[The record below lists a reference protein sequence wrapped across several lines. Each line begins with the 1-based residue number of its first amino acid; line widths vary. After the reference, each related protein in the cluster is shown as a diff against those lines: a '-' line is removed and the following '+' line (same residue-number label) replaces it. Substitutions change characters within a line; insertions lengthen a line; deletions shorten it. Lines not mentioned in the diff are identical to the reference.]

1 VKVVSYPLSVVSVI
15 FGAMFFTLSPSAE
28 AQQAIRVARI
38 GYLANGTAS
47 DSAELLD
54 TFRKQMTQLDWIE
67 GKNLTIEYRYADRS
81 VERLS
86 ELALE
91 LVRLKPDAIV
101 ANNTAIALTLKKAT
115 STIPIVM
122 ISSTDPVG
130 NGLIASLG
138 RPGGNVTGNTGFG
151 EELSGKRLEILKET
165 IPKFTRVGVI
175 TGVQNPGGDSQL
187 KAIKEAASALG
198 LKLVETGSASDH
210 EKLLNAFQFAVR
222 EHVDGIITI
231 AGPIVFAARNNIIL
245 LAANYKLPAMYPQK
259 EFVEDGGLM
268 SYGNDFREFY
278 RVAAV
283 YVDKILRGAKP
294 GDLPVER
301 PSKFEFVINL
311 KTAKQIGLTI
321 PPNVLARADRV
332 IR

>member
-1 VKVVSYPLSVVSVI
+1 MLVVFYLP
-15 FGAMFFTLSPSAE
+15 AE
-28 AQQAIRVARI
+28 AQQPRRVARI
-38 GYLANGTAS
+38 GYLDNAG
-47 DSAELLD
+47 SAEVLD
-54 TFRKQMTQLDWIE
+54 AFRKQMMELDWIE
-67 GKNLTIEYRYADRS
+67 GKNLMIEYRYTDGNLD
-81 VERLS
+81 RLS

-101 ANNTAIALTLKKAT
+101 GNQTASSLAIKKAT

-122 ISSTDPVG
+122 ITSTDPVG

-138 RPGGNVTGNTGFG
+138 KPGGNITGNTSFA

-175 TGVQNPGGDSQL
+175 TGTGAGNDTQL

-198 LKLVETGSASDH
+198 LKLIETASATDH
-210 EKLLNAFQFAVR
+210 EKLLNAVQSVVR
-222 EHVDGIITI
+222 EHVDGFITI
-231 AGPIVFAARNNIIL
+231 AGPTIFAQRKSIIL

-259 EFVEDGGLM
+259 EFVEEGGLM
-268 SYGNDFREFY
+268 SYGNDFREYY
-278 RVAAV
+278 RRAAV

-301 PSKFEFVINL
+301 PSKFEFVVNL
-311 KTAKQIGLTI
+311 KAAKEIGLTI
-321 PPNVLARADRV
+321 PERVLARADRV

>member
-1 VKVVSYPLSVVSVI
+1 MKTVSYPLSVVSVI
-15 FGAMFFTLSPSAE
+15 LGAVFFTLSNSAE
-28 AQQAIRVARI
+28 AQQPRRVARI
-38 GYLANGTAS
+38 GYLDNGTAA

-54 TFRKQMTQLDWIE
+54 AFRKQMTQLDWIE
-67 GKNLTIEYRYADRS
+67 GKNLTIEYGYADRNLD
-81 VERLS
+81 RLS

-151 EELSGKRLEILKET
+151 EELPGKRLEILKET
-165 IPKFTRVGVI
+165 IPKFARVGVI
-175 TGVQNPGGDSQL
+175 AAQPGRGSDTQL
-187 KAIKEAASALG
+187 KGIKEAASALK
-198 LKLVETGSASDH
+198 LKLVEAGSASDH
-210 EKLLNAFQFAVR
+210 EKLLKAFQFAVR
-222 EHVDGIITI
+222 EHVDGIITTS
-231 AGPIVFAARNNIIL
+231 GPIIFAQRKTIIL
-245 LAANYKLPAMYPQK
+245 LATNYKLPAMYPQK
-259 EFVEDGGLM
+259 EFVEEGGLM
-268 SYGNDFREFY
+268 SYGNDYRENY
-278 RVAAV
+278 RLTAV

-301 PSKFEFVINL
+301 PSKFEFVVNL
-311 KTAKQIGLTI
+311 KAAKQIGLTI

-332 IR
+332 IK

>member
-1 VKVVSYPLSVVSVI
+1 MKVVSYPLSVVSVI
-15 FGAMFFTLSPSAE
+15 LGAMFFTLSPSAE
-28 AQQAIRVARI
+28 AQQATRVVRI
-38 GYLANGTAS
+38 GYLDNGTAA
-47 DSAELLD
+47 DNAELLD
-54 TFRKQMTQLDWIE
+54 AFRKQMTQLDWIE
-67 GKNLTIEYRYADRS
+67 GKNLTIEYRYADRNLD
-81 VERLS
+81 RLS

-151 EELSGKRLEILKET
+151 EELPGKRLEILKET

-175 TGVQNPGGDSQL
+175 AAQPGRGSDTQL
-187 KAIKEAASALG
+187 KGIKEAASALK
-198 LKLVETGSASDH
+198 LKLLETGSAIDH

-222 EHVDGIITI
+222 EHVDGIITTS
-231 AGPIVFAARNNIIL
+231 GPIIFAQRKNIIL
-245 LAANYKLPAMYPQK
+245 LATNYKLPAMYPQK

-268 SYGNDFREFY
+268 SYGNDYRENY
-278 RVAAV
+278 RLAAV

-301 PSKFEFVINL
+301 PSKFEFVVNL
-311 KTAKQIGLTI
+311 KAAKEIGLTI